1 MAASLFRMAKS
12 GEQISNPK
20 TGFGLRF
27 LKTADDTGGELLEME
42 ATYDGSSAEPVEH
55 FHPRQREHFE
65 ILEGTLHAMIGGTER
80 ELHAGDTIDVEA
92 GVPHAMWNE
101 GPERART
108 LWQTRPALKTENF
121 FETIVA
127 LGGAGKPGPLQT
139 AVIANTYRD
148 EFRTTSP
155 PQAIQSVVV
164 PVLGTLGRLLGRK
177 A

>member
-1 MAASLFRMAKS
+1 MATS
-12 GEQISNPK
+12 GEQISNPD

-27 LKTADDTGGELLEME
+27 LKTAADTDGELLEME
-42 ATYDGSSAEPVEH
+42 ATYEGSSAKPVEH
-55 FHPRQREHFE
+55 FHPHQREHFE
-65 ILEGTLHAMIGGTER
+65 ILEGTLHARIGGEER
-80 ELHAGDTIDVEA
+80 ALRAGDTLDVEA
-92 GVPHAMWNE
+92 GVPHAMWNQ

-121 FETIVA
+121 FETIVG
-127 LGGAGKPGPLQT
+127 LGGAGKPGALQT

-164 PVLGTLGRLLGRK
+164 PMFGTIGRLLGRK